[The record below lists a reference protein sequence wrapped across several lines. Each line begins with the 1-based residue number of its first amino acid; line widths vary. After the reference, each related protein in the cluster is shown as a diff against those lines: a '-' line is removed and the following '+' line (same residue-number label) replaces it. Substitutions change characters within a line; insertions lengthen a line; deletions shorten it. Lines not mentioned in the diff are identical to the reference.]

1 MQPCRRT
8 FLKATALSL
17 LWQALPFP
25 VRPALGADAK
35 RIVVIGAGISGLAA
49 AQALSRQGHSVTVL
63 EARDRIGG
71 RLWTDR
77 SSGIPLDLGASWIHG
92 TRGNPIARLAREL
105 SQPLFD
111 WDYEDVDV
119 VDLTGE
125 LGQLD
130 DHFDALETAL
140 EDMAEQSVAKSDRRS
155 ITDAVAS
162 LRRDQRFAALTDLQ
176 TDALIT
182 YLIEQEYASDRSD
195 LALVALY
202 EGNIFGGPDAIF
214 PNGYDRIAHGLA
226 KGLDIRLS
234 TPVKAVSH
242 GAGGVSVL
250 TENGQVDADC
260 ALVTVPL
267 GVLKAGTPAF
277 DPPLPDQKADA
288 IQRLGMGLLN
298 KVFLILE
305 NPVPELNV
313 LNLIR
318 VSATPQDFP
327 YWINLEPAT
336 GAPVLGV
343 LNTGAFAGE
352 LEKLDEMAR
361 IEAAYDALG
370 DMLGNALP
378 PLAGG
383 ISSAWASD
391 PNAFG
396 SYSYLATGA
405 EFSDRRALA
414 RPVADRLFFAGEAT
428 SSDYPATVHGAYL
441 SGVKAAKAIAT
452 VLR

>member
-8 FLKATALSL
+8 FMKATALSL
-17 LWQALPFP
+17 LWQALPGA
-25 VRPALGADAK
+25 VRPALAADPK

-49 AQALSRQGHSVTVL
+49 AQALSRQEHAVTVL

-105 SQPLFD
+105 SQPLFE

-119 VDLTGE
+119 VDLTGT
-125 LGQLD
+125 LGPLD
-130 DHFDALETAL
+130 DRFDALEIAL
-140 EDMAEQSVAKSDRRS
+140 EDMAEQSAAKSDGRS
-155 ITDAVAS
+155 VADAVAS
-162 LRRDQRFAALTDLQ
+162 LRRDQRFAALTDLEA
-176 TDALIT
+176 DVLIT
-182 YLIEQEYASDRSD
+182 YLIEQEYASDHSD
-195 LALVALY
+195 LALAALY
-202 EGNIFGGPDAIF
+202 EGNIFGGTDAIL
-214 PNGYDRIAHGLA
+214 PNGYDRIAHGLS

-234 TPVKAVSH
+234 MPVKAVSH
-242 GAGGVSVL
+242 GAGGVSVQ
-250 TENGQVDADC
+250 TEREEVNADC

-267 GVLKAGTPAF
+267 GVLKAGALAF
-277 DPPLPDQKADA
+277 DPPLPAQKTDA

-305 NPVPELNV
+305 NPVPELDV

-318 VSATPQDFP
+318 VSDTPQSFP

-336 GAPVLGV
+336 GAPVVGV
-343 LNTGAFAGE
+343 LNAGSFASE
-352 LEKLDEMAR
+352 LEKQDEQAR
-361 IEAAYDALG
+361 IEAAHGALG
-370 DMLGNALP
+370 DMLGNTLP

-383 ISSAWASD
+383 ISSAWAGD
-391 PNAFG
+391 PYAFG

-405 EFSDRRALA
+405 DFSDRSALA
-414 RPVADRLFFAGEAT
+414 RPVSDRLFFAGEAT
-428 SSDYPATVHGAYL
+428 SSDFPATVHGAYL
-441 SGVKAAKAIAT
+441 SGVNAAQTIT
-452 VLR
+452 RLLR

>member
-1 MQPCRRT
+1 MHPCRRT
-8 FLKATALSL
+8 LLKATAFSL
-17 LWQALPFP
+17 LLQAFP
-25 VRPALGADAK
+25 VSVRPVLGADAK
-35 RIVVIGAGISGLAA
+35 KIVVIGAGISGLAA
-49 AQALSRQGHSVTVL
+49 AQALSQHGHAVTVL

-119 VDLTGE
+119 IDLTGT
-125 LGQLD
+125 LGPLD
-130 DHFDALETAL
+130 DRFDALETAL
-140 EDMAEQSVAKSDRRS
+140 EDMAEKSLAKSDRRS
-155 ITDAVAS
+155 VADAVAS

-176 TDALIT
+176 TDVLIT
-182 YLIEQEYASDRSD
+182 YLIEQEYATDRSD
-195 LALVALY
+195 LALAALY
-202 EGNIFGGPDAIF
+202 EGNIFGGGDAIF
-214 PNGYDRIAHGLA
+214 PSGYDQIAHGLA

-234 TPVKAVSH
+234 TPVNAVSH
-242 GAGGVSVL
+242 GTGGVSVL
-250 TENGQVDADC
+250 AEDVQVNADC
-260 ALVTVPL
+260 VLITVPL
-267 GVLKAGTPAF
+267 GVLKAGTLVF
-277 DPPLPDQKADA
+277 DPPLPDRKTDA

-298 KVFLILE
+298 KIFLILE
-305 NPVPELNV
+305 RPVPELDV

-318 VSATPQDFP
+318 VSDSPQAFP

-336 GAPVLGV
+336 GAPVVGV
-343 LNTGAFAGE
+343 LNAGSFASE
-352 LEKLDEMAR
+352 LEKQDEQAR
-361 IEAAYDALG
+361 IKAAHSALG
-370 DMLGNALP
+370 DILGNDLP

-383 ISSAWASD
+383 VSSAWADD
-391 PNAFG
+391 PYAFG
-396 SYSYLATGA
+396 SYSFLATGA
-405 EFSDRRALA
+405 DFSDRSALA

-441 SGVKAAKAIAT
+441 SGVNAAQTIAK